1 MKKNLCL
8 LSVLATL
15 VVCSCVSNPE
25 GDEPE
30 VGGDSKNVSFS
41 ARIRSS
47 TRATDLQFENGDS
60 ISVFAS
66 STGSIEESNYAQNV
80 CYEYVDNVFDSKH
93 NLWYPSATQD
103 LSFYAVYPYGDYTT
117 PEFTFAINTDQR
129 EHSAYTASD
138 LMTASAV
145 GNNSEV
151 VDLIFTH
158 RMAKVVINLSSDSMP
173 VGEQT
178 VVAKGVKNY
187 ALANLKTN
195 TFYSVEGSVTDVI
208 ASTNG
213 TNSFKL
219 LLPPQT
225 IVAGNE
231 FIEITI
237 GDKVFNWVVDRDL
250 IFNSGVEY
258 TYNLEIKQNVLFTA
272 QINPWGTP
280 EDIKSVIPEEYL
292 NILKPYIT
300 IHEGTTPPNIEGTY
314 HITPNVLVID
324 SVGSEPGYQFAD
336 DYIQFYG
343 QTADNTINSRST
355 QLLGDLS
362 TSEGVF
368 ISGSGNDFT
377 VYFNRYTTYDN
388 GSWLV
393 AAAIISGTLID
404 GVIYNYTNAF
414 VILEDYDTVDQYL
427 DTGAYR
433 VICDGDYASLLT
445 TWPLDNTRTINKSTG
460 ISYYAK

>member
-1 MKKNLCL
+1 M
-8 LSVLATL
+8 
-15 VVCSCVSNPE
+15 VCSCVSNPE
-25 GDEPE
+25 GDKPV
-30 VGGDSKNVSFS
+30 VGDNSQSVSFS
-41 ARIRSS
+41 ARIKSA
-47 TRATDLQFENGDS
+47 TRATDLQFENGDA

-66 STGSIEESNYAQNV
+66 ATGGIEENNYAQNV
-80 CYEYVDNVFDSKH
+80 CYEYVDNLFDSKY

-117 PEFTFAINTDQR
+117 PEFTFAIKTDQR
-129 EHSAYTASD
+129 EHSAYTQSD

-151 VDLIFTH
+151 VDLVFTH

-173 VGEQT
+173 VGEQN

-195 TFYSVEGSVTDVI
+195 TFYSVEGSTTDVI
-208 ASTNG
+208 ASPNG
-213 TNSFKL
+213 TNSFKI
-219 LLPPQT
+219 LLPPQA
-225 IVAGNE
+225 IVAGSE
-231 FIEITI
+231 FLEITI
-237 GDKVFNWVVDRDL
+237 GDRVFVWIVDRDL

-258 TYNLEIKQNVLFTA
+258 TYNLEVKQNVLFTA

-292 NILKPYIT
+292 EILKPHIT

-314 HITPNVLVID
+314 LISPDVLVTD
-324 SVGSEPGYQFAD
+324 NVGYTPGYQFAD
-336 DYIQFYG
+336 NYIQFYG
-343 QTADNTINSRST
+343 QTANNTINSRST
-355 QLLGDLS
+355 QLLGDLT
-362 TSEGVF
+362 TSEGLF

-377 VYFNRYTTYDN
+377 VYFNSYYTGED

-393 AAAIISGTLID
+393 EASIISGTLID

-414 VILEDYDTVDQYL
+414 VILEDYDVQGQYM
-427 DTGAYR
+427 DTGDYR
-433 VICDGDYASLLT
+433 VVCDGDYVSNFT
-445 TWPLDNTRTINKSTG
+445 TWPLSDTRTVKKATG
-460 ISYYAK
+460 ISHLAK

>member
-1 MKKNLCL
+1 M
-8 LSVLATL
+8 
-15 VVCSCVSNPE
+15 
-25 GDEPE
+25 D
-30 VGGDSKNVSFS
+30 
-41 ARIRSS
+41 
-47 TRATDLQFENGDS
+47 
-60 ISVFAS
+60 
-66 STGSIEESNYAQNV
+66 
-80 CYEYVDNVFDSKH
+80 
-93 NLWYPSATQD
+93 
-103 LSFYAVYPYGDYTT
+103 
-117 PEFTFAINTDQR
+117 
-129 EHSAYTASD
+129 
-138 LMTASAV
+138 
-145 GNNSEV
+145 
-151 VDLIFTH
+151 
-158 RMAKVVINLSSDSMP
+158 
-173 VGEQT
+173 
-178 VVAKGVKNY
+178 
-187 ALANLKTN
+187 
-195 TFYSVEGSVTDVI
+195 
-208 ASTNG
+208 
-213 TNSFKL
+213 
-219 LLPPQT
+219 
-225 IVAGNE
+225 
-231 FIEITI
+231 
-237 GDKVFNWVVDRDL
+237 
-250 IFNSGVEY
+250 
-258 TYNLEIKQNVLFTA
+258 
-272 QINPWGTP
+272 
-280 EDIKSVIPEEYL
+280 
-292 NILKPYIT
+292 ILKPYIT

-404 GVIYNYTNAF
+404 GVIHNYTNAF